1 MAEIR
6 SPRETARIAHPQAH
20 TMAMAAHSRAFGHVH
35 TIFGFTPTGSPFHV
49 HTILGRTPTGSP
61 FELRIT
67 RSASSGV

>member
-20 TMAMAAHSRAFGHVH
+20 TMAMAAHSRAF
-35 TIFGFTPTGSPFHV
+35 FHV